1 MMETGRKLDAKIAVL
16 LLIVLL
22 AGGCTKIS
30 SYDHISRMVSLL
42 NNLESYY
49 AVVKMEIQDDEESRM
64 YRYRQWVR
72 LPSHYRLEVIEPKSI
87 EGKVTASSGKKT
99 WMTHPRIKEV
109 VELEFPEVYQNVP
122 LFIGDFL
129 SKYWDSEKASAKE
142 TTIDG
147 KPCVILSYP
156 SVGRNPSYALEKIIM
171 DVKEKRPLYITVY
184 DQQGKEVVK
193 VTFEEFRPVSHL
205 EDNLFEV
212 PESPA
217 EG

>member
-1 MMETGRKLDAKIAVL
+1 MKIGRKLDAIIAFL
-16 LLIVLL
+16 LLILFL
-22 AGGCTKIS
+22 AGGCAKIS
-30 SYDHISRMVSLL
+30 SYDHISRIVSFL
-42 NNLESYY
+42 NSLENYY
-49 AVVKMEIQDDEESRM
+49 AVVSMEIQDDDESRT

-87 EGKVTASSGKKT
+87 AGKVTASNGKIT
-99 WMTHPRIKEV
+99 WMTHPKVKEV
-109 VELEFPEVYQNVP
+109 VELELPEVYQNVP

-142 TTIDG
+142 STIDG

-156 SVGRNPSYALEKIIM
+156 SVGRNPNYVLEKIVM
-171 DVKEKRPLYITVY
+171 DIKEKRPLYITVY

-193 VTFEEFRPVSHL
+193 VAFEEFRPVSHL
-205 EDNLFEV
+205 DDQLFEV
-212 PESPA
+212 PESSV